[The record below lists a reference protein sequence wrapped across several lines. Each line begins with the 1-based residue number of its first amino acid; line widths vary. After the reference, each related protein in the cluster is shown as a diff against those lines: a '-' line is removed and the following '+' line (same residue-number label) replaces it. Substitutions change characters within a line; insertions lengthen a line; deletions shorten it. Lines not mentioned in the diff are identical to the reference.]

1 MHMLKLMLALV
12 MAPGLAA
19 CATVATTVAAP
30 EAMAVDAGATGNS
43 LPKYRNAV
51 AVRSVSGGRE
61 NSILTAPG
69 VSDEPFKAALESS
82 LEAKGYL
89 AKSGTPKFYVD
100 AQIQNL
106 DAPLMG
112 LTMDVTASVTY
123 KVSGAGGG
131 GTYPISSTANATMS
145 DSMIGVDRVRIAN
158 ERAMQQNI
166 RMFLS
171 ALK

>member
-1 MHMLKLMLALV
+1 
-12 MAPGLAA
+12 MAAGLAA
-19 CATVATTVAAP
+19 CATQGAMTV
-30 EAMAVDAGATGNS
+30 VDVSATGNS

-51 AVRSVSGGRE
+51 AVRSVSGGQVM
-61 NSILTAPG
+61 SILTVPG

-100 AQIQNL
+100 AEIQNL
-106 DAPLMG
+106 DQPLMG

-123 KVSGAGGG
+123 KVSGAGAA
-131 GTYPISSTANATMS
+131 TYPISATASASVS
-145 DSMIGVDRVRIAN
+145 DSVLGADRMRIAN

-166 RMFLS
+166 RMFLL
-171 ALK
+171 ALR